1 MKSQPL
7 IAPDRAAQLR
17 TLALTLLLLFG
28 LGAAAMIALWEPVAD
43 FLGEGAIRALDVDGG
58 ARRGIIAAT
67 LAVATLLIGHVL
79 WRWNGLPRYLVGGV
93 AALAALLAA
102 GPLALPM
109 VVLGIAIV
117 AIEYV
122 APLERERLA
131 DAGPRERPLTWGVGV
146 VAAAGFLA
154 ISAYLTWFLVSP
166 LIDEG
171 AELDEALAFAFS
183 TPQATSAPSTPAA
196 TPAGATPAATADSMS
211 SEATAALVAGGELM
225 GADSFHFGS
234 GQVLLIR
241 DPDGGG
247 LLRFEDYEVRN
258 GPNLH
263 VYLTPDV
270 DGDVHVDGAV
280 DLGEVRAT
288 RGNVN
293 YELPAGADLE
303 SFRSV
308 VIYCVPFRVVFATA
322 TLTDLGRAPEPDRHN
337 ARRRTLLSHRRY
349 TLESAPRAGT
359 LAPLTPERDARCR

>member
-1 MKSQPL
+1 MTSQPL

-17 TLALTLLLLFG
+17 ALALTLLLLVG
-28 LGAAAMIALWEPVAD
+28 LGAAAVIALWEPVAD
-43 FLGEGAIRALDVDGG
+43 LLGEGAIRVLDVDGG
-58 ARRGIIAAT
+58 TRRGIIAAILT
-67 LAVATLLIGHVL
+67 VATLLIGHVL
-79 WRWNGLPRYLVGGV
+79 WRWNGLPHYLIGGA
-93 AALAALLAA
+93 AALAALFAA

-109 VVLGIAIV
+109 VALGVAIV
-117 AIEYV
+117 AIEYA
-122 APLERERLA
+122 APLERTSLA
-131 DAGPRERPLTWGVGV
+131 DIGPRERPFAWGVGV

-154 ISAYLTWFLVSP
+154 VSAYLTWFLVSP

-171 AELDEALAFAFS
+171 TELDEALAFAFS

-196 TPAGATPAATADSMS
+196 TPAGATPAATTDSMPS
-211 SEATAALVAGGELM
+211 DATATLVAGGELM

-234 GQVLLIR
+234 GQVLLIL

-247 LLRFEDYEVRN
+247 VLRFEDYEVRN
-258 GPNLH
+258 GPDLH

-293 YELPAGADLE
+293 YELPEGVDLA

-308 VIYCVPFRVVFATA
+308 VIYCVPFRVIFATA
-322 TLTDLGRAPEPDRHN
+322 TLN
-337 ARRRTLLSHRRY
+337 
-349 TLESAPRAGT
+349 
-359 LAPLTPERDARCR
+359 